1 MKRREIEYFT
11 LTEKEEKYL
20 KSLLGIDEK
29 DATKDINIKFSL
41 EDAYETIQNYC
52 NTPGVAEGLYNTMF
66 RMAIDLYKH
75 ENLGSEEMSLGSISS
90 ISEGDTSINYRS
102 AETEFKDSIL
112 KNYKAQLNRYRKL
125 GW

>member
-1 MKRREIEYFT
+1 MRKKVKYFT
-11 LTEKEEKYL
+11 LSDVEVKKL
-20 KSLLGIDEK
+20 KSLLGIDVNDETK
-29 DATKDINIKFSL
+29 DALIMFTL
-41 EDAYETIQNYC
+41 EDVYETIQNYC

-75 ENLGSEEMSLGSISS
+75 ENLGSEEMALGSISS
-90 ISEGDTSINYRS
+90 ISEGDTSIHYRS

-112 KNYKAQLNRYRKL
+112 KTYKAQLNRYRKL